1 MNALSLFNDW
11 LNNDYYGDT
20 SRVFVPNVDVT
31 ETKDSYVLEMD
42 LPGRA
47 EKDVAIELNDRV
59 LTIASAEDKKS
70 ETKENAENQAEKNQA
85 EKNEAEQ
92 NEEAEKPQFLLRERC
107 RSSFSRSFTL
117 PKDIDETGV
126 GASFKNG
133 VLTITIPRKAEAQ
146 PRRITI
152 NVA

>member
-11 LNNDYYGDT
+11 LNDDYYGTT
-20 SRVFVPNVDVT
+20 SKIFVPNVDVT

-59 LTIASAEDKKS
+59 LTISSAEEKKAETEEQDAEKKDEGDS
-70 ETKENAENQAEKNQA
+70 ETE
-85 EKNEAEQ
+85 
-92 NEEAEKPQFLLRERC
+92 EKPQYLLRERC

-126 GASFKNG
+126 SANFKNG
-133 VLTITIPRKAEAQ
+133 VLSITIPRKAEAQ
-146 PRRITI
+146 PRKITI

>member
-11 LNNDYYGDT
+11 LNDDYYGTT
-20 SRVFVPNVDVT
+20 SKIFVPNVDVT

-59 LTIASAEDKKS
+59 LTISSAEEKKA
-70 ETKENAENQAEKNQA
+70 ETEEQDAEKKD
-85 EKNEAEQ
+85 EGGSEAE
-92 NEEAEKPQFLLRERC
+92 EKPQYLLRERR

-126 GASFKNG
+126 SANFKNG
-133 VLTITIPRKAEAQ
+133 VLSITIPRKAEAQ
-146 PRRITI
+146 PRKITI

>member
-11 LNNDYYGDT
+11 LNDDYYGTT
-20 SRVFVPNVDVT
+20 SKIFVPNVDVA

-59 LTIASAEDKKS
+59 LTISSAEEKKA
-70 ETKENAENQAEKNQA
+70 ETEEQDAEKKD
-85 EKNEAEQ
+85 EGGSEAE
-92 NEEAEKPQFLLRERC
+92 EKPQYLLRERR

-126 GASFKNG
+126 SANFKNG
-133 VLTITIPRKAEAQ
+133 VLSITIPRKAEAQ
-146 PRRITI
+146 PRKITI

>member
-11 LNNDYYGDT
+11 LNDDYYGTT
-20 SRVFVPNVDVT
+20 SKIFVPNVDVT

-59 LTIASAEDKKS
+59 LTIASAEEKKA
-70 ETKENAENQAEKNQA
+70 ETEEQDAEKKD
-85 EKNEAEQ
+85 EGGSEAE
-92 NEEAEKPQFLLRERC
+92 EKPQYLLRERR

-126 GASFKNG
+126 SANFKNG
-133 VLTITIPRKAEAQ
+133 VLSITIPRKAEAQ
-146 PRRITI
+146 PRKITI

>member
-70 ETKENAENQAEKNQA
+70 ETKETAENQA

>member
-70 ETKENAENQAEKNQA
+70 ETKENAENQAE
-85 EKNEAEQ
+85 Q

>member
-11 LNNDYYGDT
+11 LNDDYYGTT
-20 SRVFVPNVDVT
+20 SKIFVPNVDVT

-59 LTIASAEDKKS
+59 LTIASAEEKKV
-70 ETKENAENQAEKNQA
+70 EVAEQDAEKKD
-85 EKNEAEQ
+85 EGGSEAE
-92 NEEAEKPQFLLRERC
+92 EKPQYLLRERR

-126 GASFKNG
+126 SANFKNG
-133 VLTITIPRKAEAQ
+133 VLSITIPRKAEAQ
-146 PRRITI
+146 PRKITI

>member
-42 LPGRA
+42 LPGRT

-70 ETKENAENQAEKNQA
+70 ETKETAENQA

>member
-70 ETKENAENQAEKNQA
+70 ETKETAENQT

-92 NEEAEKPQFLLRERC
+92 NEETEKPQFLLRERC

>member
-11 LNNDYYGDT
+11 LNDDYYGTT
-20 SRVFVPNVDVT
+20 SKIFVPNVDVT

-42 LPGRA
+42 LPGRE

-59 LTIASAEDKKS
+59 LTISSAEEKKAETEEQDAEKKDEGGS
-70 ETKENAENQAEKNQA
+70 ETE
-85 EKNEAEQ
+85 
-92 NEEAEKPQFLLRERC
+92 EKPQYLLRERC

-126 GASFKNG
+126 SANFKNG
-133 VLTITIPRKAEAQ
+133 VLSITIPRKAEAQ
-146 PRRITI
+146 PRKITI

>member
-11 LNNDYYGDT
+11 LNDDYYGTT
-20 SRVFVPNVDVT
+20 SKIFVPNVDVT

-42 LPGRA
+42 LPGRE

-59 LTIASAEDKKS
+59 LTISSAEEKKA
-70 ETKENAENQAEKNQA
+70 ETEEQDAEKKD
-85 EKNEAEQ
+85 EGGSEAE
-92 NEEAEKPQFLLRERC
+92 EKPQYLLRERC

-126 GASFKNG
+126 SANFKNG
-133 VLTITIPRKAEAQ
+133 VLSITIPRKAEAQ
-146 PRRITI
+146 PRKITI

>member
-11 LNNDYYGDT
+11 LNDDYYGTT
-20 SRVFVPNVDVT
+20 SKIFVPNVDVT

-42 LPGRA
+42 LPGRT

-59 LTIASAEDKKS
+59 LTVSSADEKKAETKTS
-70 ETKENAENQAEKNQA
+70 ETEEKDE
-85 EKNEAEQ
+85 EKDEDDN
-92 NEEAEKPQFLLRERC
+92 KPQYLMRERC

-126 GASFKNG
+126 SASFKNG
-133 VLTITIPRKAEAQ
+133 VLSIAIPRKAEAQ
-146 PRRITI
+146 PRKITI